1 VIKARPQPPAFTED
15 FLREGSEERW
25 EGWMRKA
32 DQILE
37 DEQLVALVY
46 EALVQR
52 HPKSRTRG
60 RPGTPAEVVLRMLL
74 LKHRRNWSFQV
85 LEWEVRGNLLY
96 RQFTRVGAG
105 KVPDAKTLGR
115 QAQALGPEVIEK
127 IHVRLVD
134 IARQNKIATGRG
146 LRVDTTVVETNIH
159 YPTDSSLLGDGVR
172 VLTRVMHR
180 ITEVAGEVGTKW
192 RDRSRSVKLR
202 VVEIAR
208 ASRSKSEQG
217 QQRMQDL
224 YGKLLEASGRVAAQ
238 AQQFAQE
245 IADGVKRSADFK
257 KQMALEGMKKELD
270 TMLDR
275 VKQVRRQARERVF
288 GGNTH
293 VEGKLASVFET
304 ATEIIRRGKA
314 SKPNEFGKMI
324 KVQEAEGQI
333 ITDYEVYEKRPAD
346 SDLLVRAIE
355 IHQQRFGRA
364 PDLVAAD
371 AAFYSA
377 RGEKAAHELGVKHV
391 SVPNRSTKSAERRKL
406 QKKRWFQKG
415 QKWRTGCEGRISVLK
430 RRHGLNRCRYKGDR
444 SMKRWIGLGVI
455 ADNLTNISRALAAKT
470 DTT

>member
-1 VIKARPQPPAFTED
+1 MD
-15 FLREGSEERW
+15 DLW
-25 EGWMRKA
+25 EGWIRKA
-32 DQILE
+32 DQVLE

-46 EALVQR
+46 EALVRR
-52 HPKSRTRG
+52 HPHSRTRG

-85 LEWEVRGNLLY
+85 LEWEVRANLVY

-115 QAQALGPEVIEK
+115 QAQALGPEVIQK
-127 IHVRLVD
+127 MQGRMVD
-134 IARQNKIATGRG
+134 IARQNQIATGRR

-172 VLTRVMHR
+172 VLTRVMHG
-180 ITEVAGEVGTKW
+180 ITAVAGEVGTKL

-208 ASRSKSEQG
+208 ASRSKSKQG
-217 QQRMQDL
+217 RQRMQDL
-224 YGKLLEASGRVAAQ
+224 YGKLLEASGRVVAQ

-245 IADGVKRSADFK
+245 IADGIKRATDFK
-257 KQMALEGMKKELD
+257 KQMALEGMKKELE
-270 TMLDR
+270 TMLLL
-275 VKQVRRQARERVF
+275 VKHVRQQARERVF

-293 VEGKLASVFET
+293 VEGKLTSVFET
-304 ATEIIRRGKA
+304 TTEIIRRGKA
-314 SKPNEFGKMI
+314 SKPTEFGKMI

-333 ITDYEVYEKRPAD
+333 ITDYEVYDHRPAD
-346 SDLLVRAIE
+346 SDLLVPAIK

-364 PDLVAAD
+364 PYLVVAD

-377 RGEKAAHELGVKHV
+377 GGEKAAHKLGVKRL
-391 SVPNRSTKSAERRKL
+391 SVPNRSTHSAERRKL
-406 QKKRWFQKG
+406 QKKRWFKKG

-430 RRHGLNRCRYKGDR
+430 RRHGLNRCCYKGDR
-444 SMKRWIGLGVI
+444 GMKRWVGLGVI
-455 ADNLTNISRALAAKT
+455 ADNLTNIARALIAKT